1 MEQSNE
7 QEPNSNET
15 LPEELSELEKKEIIW
30 EENHEKIAQ
39 AIRYI
44 QRKEAD
50 ITVTNIAAV
59 TKLSRKT
66 IYKHLNQDED
76 HALTERTAHIKKL
89 MTNEVINRLW
99 RKACYGDMQAAKL
112 YLAVMGT
119 IKPISNTIN
128 TNLVSE
134 NKTILVNGHALT
146 DTLVQNLSPE
156 NLSQL
161 EEFVKAASQKA
172 NHGLQNIKNIP
183 TNNTENQH
191 VDG

>member
-1 MEQSNE
+1 MEEAKSNE
-7 QEPNSNET
+7 Q
-15 LPEELSELEKKEIIW
+15 LPEELTELEKRELIW

-66 IYKHLNQDED
+66 IYKHFNQDED

-119 IKPISNTIN
+119 IKPASNTVN
-128 TNLVSE
+128 TNLV
-134 NKTILVNGHALT
+134 NDHKTILVNGHALT
-146 DTLVQNLSPE
+146 DTLVKSLSPE

-161 EEFVKAASQKA
+161 EEFVKAASQTGDV
-172 NHGLQNIKNIP
+172 GLQNTQNIS
-183 TNNTENQH
+183 TNNTDNQH